1 MVMIFSWDP
10 SSKIIFLHVVLGG
23 GVGGGGG
30 SVFAT
35 FSEFS
40 RHYPDNMWRNDL
52 AGKRLCREITGKSY
66 SDFLNHINNFFL
78 AICKEP
84 KRVLL
89 SLD

>member
-23 GVGGGGG
+23 GVGGGG

-40 RHYPDNMWRNDL
+40 RHSIRTICGETTLQRNDFVGKL
-52 AGKRLCREITGKSY
+52 AVNLIVT
-66 SDFLNHINNFFL
+66 F
-78 AICKEP
+78 
-84 KRVLL
+84 
-89 SLD
+89 

>member
-23 GVGGGGG
+23 GVGGGG

-40 RHYPDNMWRNDL
+40 RHSIRTICGETTLQGNDFV
-52 AGKRLCREITGKSY
+52 GKLPVNLIVT
-66 SDFLNHINNFFL
+66 F
-78 AICKEP
+78 
-84 KRVLL
+84 
-89 SLD
+89 